1 MKRSKK
7 AALVLMVP
15 ATTLLL
21 ASCGEE
27 REMALVYE
35 SPEECSS
42 ATFNT
47 PEQCKADYDE
57 AKALHPLTAPKFESQ
72 TDCETEFGAG
82 KCEPAPAST
91 SGGSGFFMPM
101 MMGYMMGQ
109 MMNRNS
115 AAAAPQN
122 FQQNSSQS
130 ATGATGYAGR
140 GIRTQPL
147 YKGRD
152 DYNNFRTSNNV
163 KLDKGIGPIQLKP
176 SQVQPQFGQVAKR
189 SGFGSQG
196 AARSGGSTFGG

>member
-15 ATTLLL
+15 TATILLS
-21 ASCGEE
+21 SCGEQ
-27 REMALVYE
+27 RETALVYADP
-35 SPEECSS
+35 SECSS
-42 ATFNT
+42 GGFNSA
-47 PEQCKADYDE
+47 EQCQADYAE
-57 AKALHPLTAPKFESQ
+57 AKALHPLTAPKFESK

-82 KCEPAPAST
+82 KCEAAPAS
-91 SGGSGFFMPM
+91 SGGSFFMPM

-109 MMNRNS
+109 MMNRS
-115 AAAAPQN
+115 GAAPQN
-122 FQQNSSQS
+122 FQQQSSQS
-130 ATGATGYAGR
+130 ASGSGGGSGGYAGR

-176 SQVQPQFGQVAKR
+176 SQVQPQFGQVVKR
-189 SGFGSQG
+189 GGFGGQA
-196 AARSGGSTFGG
+196 AARSGYSGFGG

>member
-27 REMALVYE
+27 REQALVYS
-35 SPEECSS
+35 SPDECSS
-42 ATFNT
+42 ASFNS
-47 PEQCKADYDE
+47 PEQCKADFDE
-57 AKALHPLTAPKFESQ
+57 AKSLHPLTAPKFEAQ
-72 TDCETEFGAG
+72 ADCEAEFGAG
-82 KCEPAPAST
+82 KCEPAPAAA

-115 AAAAPQN
+115 AAAAQN
-122 FQQNSSQS
+122 LQQNT
-130 ATGATGYAGR
+130 AGAGGDNAKR
-140 GIRTQPL
+140 NIRTQPL
-147 YKGRD
+147 YQGRD

-176 SQVQPQFGQVAKR
+176 SQVQPQFGQVVQR
-189 SGFGSQG
+189 GGFGSQ
-196 AARSGGSTFGG
+196 AARRSPATGFGG

>member
-1 MKRSKK
+1 MMKRSKK

-27 REMALVYE
+27 RETALVYE
-35 SPEECSS
+35 SPEECSA

-57 AKALHPLTAPKFESQ
+57 AKALHPLTAPKFEAQ
-72 TDCETEFGAG
+72 ADCEAEFGAG

-91 SGGSGFFMPM
+91 SGGSYFMPM

-109 MMNRNS
+109 MMNRNA

-130 ATGATGYAGR
+130 ASGTTGYAGR
-140 GIRTQPL
+140 SIRTQPL

-152 DYNNFRTSNNV
+152 DYNNLRTSNNV

-176 SQVQPQFGQVAKR
+176 SQVQPQFGQVVHR
-189 SGFGSQG
+189 GGFGSQG

>member
-15 ATTLLL
+15 TATILL
-21 ASCGEE
+21 AGCGEE
-27 REMALVYE
+27 RETALVYADP
-35 SPEECSS
+35 SECASS
-42 ATFNT
+42 GFNSA
-47 PEQCKADYDE
+47 EQCQADYAE

-82 KCEPAPAST
+82 KCEQAPQTAS
-91 SGGSGFFMPM
+91 SGGSFFMPM

-109 MMNRNS
+109 MMNRG
-115 AAAAPQN
+115 AAAPQN
-122 FQQNSSQS
+122 FQQNSGQPT
-130 ATGATGYAGR
+130 AGAGGR
-140 GIRTQPL
+140 NIRTQPL

-176 SQVQPQFGQVAKR
+176 SQVQPQFGQVVKR
-189 SGFGSQG
+189 GGFGGQAASRSGYSGFGG
-196 AARSGGSTFGG
+196 